1 MNAPV
6 RTPILTAPDDVGAVY
21 DALADTMATAATYA
35 ETAVRFANLR
45 DARALV
51 YAIRAT
57 SAALLS
63 AADLVEEV
71 RPSRRQG
78 GAR

>member
-1 MNAPV
+1 MNALP
-6 RTPILTAPDDVGAVY
+6 RTPTAPDDLGAVY

-35 ETAVRFANLR
+35 ETAVRFATLR
-45 DARALV
+45 DARALA
-51 YAIRAT
+51 YAVRAT

-71 RPSRRQG
+71 RPSRLQG

>member
-6 RTPILTAPDDVGAVY
+6 RTPILTAPDDLGAVY
-21 DALADTMATAATYA
+21 DVLADTMATAATYA

-45 DARALV
+45 DAKALAYAVRA
-51 YAIRAT
+51 A

-78 GAR
+78 GAQ